1 MHGRTAPLPTEP
13 STQISA
19 SHLADQTGIP
29 YITGDVADLPPGA
42 CDGKPLPRFQRAV
55 GKVDITFARKNGG
68 SVLQRLR
75 QQGAAKCK
83 FPRIWSAQPEAVLLN
98 TAGGVTGGDRFSQTC
113 TVDAGASLT
122 VTTQTAERIYRS
134 VSGEGHISN
143 MLSVAAGGRL
153 DWLPQETIVF
163 DGGRLRR
170 RLDVSMSEEATLWA
184 LEAYVLGRKA
194 MGETVRAGFVSDQ
207 WRIRRGGRL
216 VFAEAMRLS
225 DADGAFDTAL
235 SRRATA
241 RGADAFATLI
251 LCAPDAEDRL
261 LTARRVLDEC
271 GLGGDAEAMA
281 GASAWDGILCLRF
294 LAPTGRV
301 LRNAL
306 ISVLSA
312 LREEPIPRVWRL

>member
-1 MHGRTAPLPTEP
+1 MRGSTAPLPTEP
-13 STQISA
+13 SPQISA
-19 SHLADQTGIP
+19 SHPADQTGVPSIP
-29 YITGDVADLPPGA
+29 CDVTGRPSGPR
-42 CDGKPLPRFQRAV
+42 DGQPLLHLQRAV
-55 GKVDITFARKNGG
+55 GKVDVAFARKNGG

-113 TVDAGASLT
+113 AVDAGASLT

-134 VSGEGHISN
+134 VSGEGHILN
-143 MLSVAAGGRL
+143 TLSVAAGGRL

-170 RLDVSMSEEATLWA
+170 RLDVSMAEDATLWA

-194 MGETVRAGFVSDQ
+194 MGEKVRAGFVSDQ

-235 SRRATA
+235 SGRATA
-241 RGADAFATLI
+241 YGADAFATLI

-261 LTARRVLDEC
+261 LTARRVLNKC

-281 GASAWDGILCLRF
+281 GASAWDSILCLRF

-306 ISVLSA
+306 ISALSA